1 MFFVDRCSE
10 CEFSTVCRES
20 LSEHKELHA
29 VTSVLDPDELSDLP
43 PDDGMWVKSSS
54 QLISRIIQA
63 TNSSQIILVINKD
76 LI

>member
-1 MFFVDRCSE
+1 MFDVDRCSE

-43 PDDGMWVKSSS
+43 PDDGMCVKASS
-54 QLISRIIQA
+54 Q
-63 TNSSQIILVINKD
+63 NYSS
-76 LI
+76 

>member
-1 MFFVDRCSE
+1 MVIHVDRCSE

-43 PDDGMWVKSSS
+43 PDDGMCVKS
-54 QLISRIIQA
+54 
-63 TNSSQIILVINKD
+63 SSQIILVISQD
-76 LI
+76 LT